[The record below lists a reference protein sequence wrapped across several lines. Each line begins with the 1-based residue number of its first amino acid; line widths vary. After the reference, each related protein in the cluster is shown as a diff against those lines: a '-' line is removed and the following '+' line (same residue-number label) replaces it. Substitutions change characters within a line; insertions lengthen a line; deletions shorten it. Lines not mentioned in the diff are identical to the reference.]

1 MTWGHVGVGCGLVQ
15 KSLSHLG
22 VEGVNQNS
30 RGGADAGAAT
40 LHGTTRVGGPQKVP
54 Q

>member
-1 MTWGHVGVGCGLVQ
+1 MTWGHVGVRSGLVQ

-30 RGGADAGAAT
+30 GGGADAGTAT
-40 LHGTTRVGGPQKVP
+40 LHGAARVGGSQKVP